1 MAYED
6 FIWFMISE
14 EDKTSKRALEYW
26 FKIVDL
32 DGNGVITAYEM
43 EYFYEEQLRR
53 LEYLNQEMVPFRDIL
68 CQMADMM
75 KTKVENQ
82 FSLPDFFQK
91 QQISGV
97 FFNALLNLNK
107 FIAYEQRDPF
117 SLKKELSENPDF
129 TEWDRFA
136 LTEYVRLA
144 MEEENAESNEVLD
157 EEWDADHD

>member
-1 MAYED
+1 ML
-6 FIWFMISE
+6 SE
-14 EDKTSKRALEYW
+14 EDKTSKKSLQYW

-32 DGNGVITAYEM
+32 DDNGIITAYEM

-53 LEYLNQEMVPFRDIL
+53 LEYLNQEVVPFKDIL
-68 CQMADMM
+68 CQMSDMLCP
-75 KTKVENQ
+75 KVENQ
-82 FSLPDFFQK
+82 FTLQDFYSK
-91 QQISGV
+91 KAISGT

-117 SLKKELSENPDF
+117 NIKREISENPDF
-129 TEWDRFA
+129 SDWDRFA

-157 EEWDADHD
+157 EEWDSDHD